1 MCQRQGKGYLCWEGD
16 GRRVVCVCARAC
28 VYVHVVEVCS
38 KETVSDLSSEPLSLG
53 VPALDCLLCDLGQL
67 AWLL

>member
-1 MCQRQGKGYLCWEGD
+1 M
-16 GRRVVCVCARAC
+16 CARAC
-28 VYVHVVEVCS
+28 ALVVEVCS